1 MKESHL
7 VHIKDGDKKS
17 YIFRVLLE
25 RDGDGWFI
33 YAPAL
38 DKWGGATWGATK
50 EQALERIYEV
60 VELILQELAEEG
72 ELVPEDVEVSQ
83 KPLVAVTL

>member
-7 VHIKDGDKKS
+7 VHIKDENKAS
-17 YIFRVLLE
+17 YVFRVFLE
-25 RDGDGWFI
+25 PDGGGWFI

-38 DKWGGATWGATK
+38 NDWGGASWGATK
-50 EQALERIYEV
+50 EQALGRINEV
-60 VELILQELAEEG
+60 IELILQELAEEG
-72 ELVPEDVEVSQ
+72 QLIPEDVEVSQ